1 MAGSYDVIGY
11 GRVVSTAV
19 AIIIIQAIVCGLAAL
34 PVVAVWQWLDVPRIS
49 TGMRPVV
56 ISALIVPSYAVFA
69 LFLVLI
75 SPIVNRLTR
84 TRSPDQI
91 TLRLTGLEPPLLMWM
106 RYVVSIYVVRVFAG
120 TLLRGT
126 PLWTAYLRWNGARIG
141 RGVFINTLAITDH
154 NLLSIGDHVVIG
166 ADVHIGGH
174 TVEGGLLKTAR
185 VTIGDDVTIGVGSVI
200 DIGVRIGAGAQVGA
214 MSLVTK
220 FMTLEG
226 HTTYVGIPAV
236 PLIPP
241 PVDGRT
247 PPPHNL
253 SKTG

>member
-1 MAGSYDVIGY
+1 MAGSYDVIRY
-11 GRVVSTAV
+11 GRMLPTAV
-19 AIIIIQAIVCGLAAL
+19 AIIVMQAIVCGLAAL
-34 PVVAVWQWLDVPRIS
+34 PVVVVWQWLDVAHMTPA
-49 TGMRPVV
+49 MRPLV
-56 ISALIVPSYAVFA
+56 ISALIMPSYAVFA

-91 TLRLTGLEPPLLMWM
+91 TLRLTGLEPPLLRWM

-154 NLLSIGDHVVIG
+154 NLLSIGDNVVIG
-166 ADVHIGGH
+166 ADVHMGGH

-214 MSLVTK
+214 LSLVTK

-226 HTTYVGIPAV
+226 NTTYVGIPAV
-236 PLIPP
+236 PLIRSAGQRPD
-241 PVDGRT
+241 VT
-247 PPPHNL
+247 A
-253 SKTG
+253 T